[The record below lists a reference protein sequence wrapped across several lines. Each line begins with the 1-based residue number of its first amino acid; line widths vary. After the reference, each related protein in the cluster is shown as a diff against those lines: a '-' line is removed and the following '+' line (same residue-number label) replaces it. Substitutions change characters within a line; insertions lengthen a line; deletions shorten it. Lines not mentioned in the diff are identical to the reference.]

1 MNQLICAS
9 LSHTHYWYEVGMLKV
24 PAYAEL
30 NIYLCNSTTFSLSVA
45 DNNQADAGQGDQARL
60 VRLNFQARRGIG
72 KNSCFP
78 FQLTTNRIT
87 DIHTYVY
94 TPDASTRTPRHVY
107 SVCVVPAYLKFTYRT
122 NMDTN
127 RCIAVAVQERLWT
140 LTCDAGPPRFCCFVW
155 IDRLLTKVSSADEC
169 CDFIL
174 RAL

>member
-87 DIHTYVY
+87 DIHMYI
-94 TPDASTRTPRHVY
+94 PRMHLQGHQGMFTV
-107 SVCVVPAYLKFTYRT
+107 SVLYQHTSSSPTVPT
-122 NMDTN
+122 
-127 RCIAVAVQERLWT
+127 WT
-140 LTCDAGPPRFCCFVW
+140 LTAVLLLLYRRGFGP
-155 IDRLLTKVSSADEC
+155 
-169 CDFIL
+169 
-174 RAL
+174 